1 MSETVALNATHDP
14 ALRSWVPSANS
25 AGTDFPIQNL
35 PFAAIRRAGS
45 GEAFRG
51 GVAIGD
57 EVLDLG
63 ALHTLAPFT
72 GIAAQALAA
81 CAAPALNALMGQGA
95 AAASALRATISA
107 GLRAGAAQERAWRSL
122 LVPRSA
128 IEYRV
133 PADIGDFTD
142 FYASIHHATAV
153 GRLMRPDN
161 PLLPNYK
168 WIPIAYHGR
177 ASSVRVSGFA
187 FRRPRG
193 QLLPKGVTVPFL
205 GPSRRLDYEL
215 EVGIFVGRPN
225 ELGTSVSLAQ
235 AEAHVFGL
243 CLLNDW
249 SARDIQGWEYQPLG
263 PFLAKNFATTVSPW
277 VVTLEALAP
286 FRAPLSRPVDEPPP
300 VAYLDGESNRVG
312 GAIDVTLEAAIETQ
326 KMRAAG
332 IPAHALS
339 RSNFRDSWWTPG
351 QMLAHHTVNGCNLA
365 AGDLLGTGTQSGP
378 EPSQAGSLLELTLAG
393 AQPIALPGGE
403 SRTFLEDGDRVILR
417 GWCARAGFARIGFG
431 EAAGTVLPAV
441 PPDAS

>member
-1 MSETVALNATHDP
+1 MIEPVALNATHDP

-45 GEAFRG
+45 GETFRA

-95 AAASALRATISA
+95 AAAAALRAAISA

-128 IEYRV
+128 TEYRV

-168 WIPIAYHGR
+168 WMPIAYHGR

-193 QLLPKGVTVPFL
+193 QLLPKGVTAPFL

-215 EVGIFVGRPN
+215 EMGIFVGRPN
-225 ELGTSVSLAQ
+225 ELGTSVSLAR

-263 PFLAKNFATTVSPW
+263 PFLAKNFLSSISPW

-286 FRAPLSRPVDEPPP
+286 FRCAVPRTAGDPKTLP
-300 VAYLDGESNRVG
+300 YLAGTDSLAQG
-312 GAIDVTLEAAIETQ
+312 GLDLQVEDWIETP
-326 KMRAAG
+326 KSSGEPMR
-332 IPAHALS
+332 IS
-339 RSNFRDSWWTPG
+339 RSSSRHSYWGLG
-351 QMLAHHTVNGCNLA
+351 QMVTHHTGNGCNLKP
-365 AGDLLGTGTQSGP
+365 GDLLGTGTLSGP
-378 EPSQAGSLLELTLAG
+378 GEREQGCLMELSQGGREPLRLQN
-393 AQPIALPGGE
+393 GE
-403 SRTFLEDGDRVILR
+403 TRVALEDGDTIILR
-417 GWCARAGFARIGFG
+417 AWAEREGFRSIGLG
-431 EAAGTVLPAV
+431 ECRGTVLPALV
-441 PPDAS
+441 A